1 MATIFFG
8 VQGEGRGHAARAL
21 ALVEALRPHHRLVL
35 YANGQ
40 AFEMLEPLYVGS
52 DVELYRLPDVAFRY
66 GPGRRLSYVRTGLGN
81 AHYLWRLR
89 QLVRMVE
96 LHMEREQPDLVLTD
110 FEPVTARAARAA
122 GVPFLSVDHQHFLL
136 THDLSDLPA
145 HLRRYAAF
153 MAPFVHAWYQ
163 GQTETVVSSF
173 FSAPIKPRWR
183 RCVPIGVLLR
193 REVREA
199 SVEDRDHLVA
209 YVRRSAPR
217 SVLEALAASRREVR
231 VYGLGERPSVGR
243 LRFRAID
250 PHRFVED
257 LATCEALVTTAGN
270 QLVGESLYLGK
281 PVLAMPEMGNYEQ
294 QINATFLRRS
304 GAGAAHD
311 MERLGGLDVER
322 FLDRGPRYREHIE
335 RRRLDG
341 LPRALERIE
350 AHLQTPSRVLPFA
363 PPAAPAPAPLREAV

>member
-122 GVPFLSVDHQHFLL
+122 GVPFLSVDHQL
-136 THDLSDLPA
+136 
-145 HLRRYAAF
+145 
-153 MAPFVHAWYQ
+153 
-163 GQTETVVSSF
+163 
-173 FSAPIKPRWR
+173 
-183 RCVPIGVLLR
+183 
-193 REVREA
+193 
-199 SVEDRDHLVA
+199 VE
-209 YVRRSAPR
+209 
-217 SVLEALAASRREVR
+217 
-231 VYGLGERPSVGR
+231 G
-243 LRFRAID
+243 
-250 PHRFVED
+250 
-257 LATCEALVTTAGN
+257 
-270 QLVGESLYLGK
+270 
-281 PVLAMPEMGNYEQ
+281 
-294 QINATFLRRS
+294 
-304 GAGAAHD
+304 
-311 MERLGGLDVER
+311 
-322 FLDRGPRYREHIE
+322 
-335 RRRLDG
+335 
-341 LPRALERIE
+341 
-350 AHLQTPSRVLPFA
+350 
-363 PPAAPAPAPLREAV
+363 